1 MFNSMFDELKEAKYC
16 KENTDFKS
24 LIVTSYNVKYCKEI
38 KRLKD
43 LRKAKVYLEGKR
55 GSTKKFF
62 VNILNGLLFLQ
73 KNLHHRPPK

>member
-1 MFNSMFDELKEAKYC
+1 MFNSMFDELKEVKYC

-43 LRKAKVYLEGKR
+43 LRNAEMYLERKR
-55 GSTKKFF
+55 GSTKEFF
-62 VNILNGLLFLQ
+62 Y
-73 KNLHHRPPK
+73 KYT